1 MKTRRILIAVICVL
15 ALAVVALIVTLIVI
29 NHNTNL
35 GNATIESSIVSS
47 TADLHGI
54 EENTSNGKATPV
66 DSTSIEAT
74 PEPSTNLTRENCDFR
89 NAKWGDSV
97 NTVKEYAYDL
107 DFLDEDKDGNITT
120 IVSEGLV
127 CGFDAYIG
135 YHFDNDSLFSGT
147 YLFNIGT
154 TVGGR
159 YILAYDTVKEELAK
173 KYGDP
178 LNDAITALTDQSFID
193 YAGPA
198 KALEY
203 GYVAYN
209 SQWETDT
216 SDIQLGM
223 FALNYEIQFALIYTD
238 KTYESSEYNGL

>member
-1 MKTRRILIAVICVL
+1 MKTKRILIAVICVL

-35 GNATIESSIVSS
+35 GNAIIESSIVSL
-47 TADLHGI
+47 APDLHGI

-66 DSTSIEAT
+66 DSTEVT
-74 PEPSTNLTRENCDFR
+74 PEPSINLTRENCDFR

-107 DFLDEDKDGNITT
+107 DFLDEAKDGNITT

-135 YHFDNDSLFSGT
+135 YQFDNDSLFIGS

-159 YILAYDTVKEELAK
+159 YILAYDTVKEELTK

-178 LNDAITALTDQSFID
+178 FNDAITALTDQSLID

-198 KALEY
+198 QALEY

-223 FALNYEIQFALIYTD
+223 YALNYEIQFALIYTD
-238 KTYESSEYNGL
+238 KTYESSEDNGL